1 MFNDQMGKYIQVMQH
16 VLASSAVWLVIGIST
31 FDNIWS
37 IWSGQEQMEWFSWIS
52 LALIFYIGT
61 GIFYSFAHGN
71 FRVTASE
78 AFRSAGP
85 VIFPIILFSI
95 KLSMFWMI
103 PFVFA
108 LVAVVTTGE
117 NEFAIALVTIV
128 VISLMLVSV
137 IIGTAIVFIRDDY
150 RLWQTV
156 RIIFNDLGLLLYQ
169 TWLPMALCIAAI
181 AISFVLALNKDTH
194 AWLIIVTPMV
204 ELAEYAFFLYV
215 VGVLT
220 TEPRYLKLSESD
232 ENQNPLL

>member
-1 MFNDQMGKYIQVMQH
+1 MFNDQLGKYIQVMQH

-37 IWSGQEQMEWFSWIS
+37 SWSGQDQMQAVSWIS
-52 LALIFYIGT
+52 LALVFYVGT

-78 AFRSAGP
+78 ALRAAGP
-85 VIFPIILFSI
+85 VILPILLFSI
-95 KLSMFWMI
+95 KLSMFWVI

-117 NEFAIALVTIV
+117 NEFAIALVTI
-128 VISLMLVSV
+128 IITSLMLVTV
-137 IIGTAIVFIRDDY
+137 VIGTAIVFIRDDY
-150 RLWQTV
+150 RLWETL
-156 RIIFNDLGLLLYQ
+156 RIMLNDLAALLYQ
-169 TWLPMALCIAAI
+169 TWLPMALCIATTAV
-181 AISFVLALNKDTH
+181 SFVLALNKDTH
-194 AWLIIVTPMV
+194 TWLIIVTPMA

-220 TEPRYLKLSESD
+220 SELGYLKLSEEEESD
-232 ENQNPLL
+232 SVDD

>member
-37 IWSGQEQMEWFSWIS
+37 SWSGQDQMQLVSWIS

-78 AFRSAGP
+78 AFRAAGP
-85 VIFPIILFSI
+85 VILPILLFSI
-95 KLSMFWMI
+95 KLSMFWVI
-103 PFVFA
+103 PFVLA
-108 LVAVVTTGE
+108 LAAVVSTGE
-117 NEFAIALVTIV
+117 NESAIALITII

-150 RLWQTV
+150 RLWQTL
-156 RIIFNDLGLLLYQ
+156 RIMFNSRLLLLSR
-169 TWLPMALCIAAI
+169 TWLPMAVCIATLAV
-181 AISFVLALNKDTH
+181 SFVLALSKDTH
-194 AWLIIVTPMV
+194 TWMIIVTPMA

-220 TEPRYLKLSESD
+220 SEPDCLHLSEAD
-232 ENQNPLL
+232 ENENPLQ